1 MIESVPAC
9 PSSFCTVGPAITDV
23 SLEMLDG
30 IGHYTPLEAP
40 DRLARAIKKRLA
52 GTAFS

>member
-1 MIESVPAC
+1 MIELAPAHRL
-9 PSSFCTVGPAITDV
+9 SSCTVGPAITDV

-30 IGHYTPLEAP
+30 VGHFTPLEAP

>member
-1 MIESVPAC
+1 MIELAPAR
-9 PSSFCTVGPAITDV
+9 PSSCCTVGPAITDV

-30 IGHYTPLEAP
+30 VGHYTPLEAP

-52 GTAFS
+52 RTAFS